1 MMPYCAFFD
10 LSGYA
15 PINENKTASFS
26 VISENNRIFAS

>member
-15 PINENKTASFS
+15 PTNECETATFS
-26 VISENNRIFAS
+26 VISEKVCIFAS